1 MVTLQK
7 FIVLLTRKE
16 FMTDATN
23 KTKTKKENKN
33 TRKIDKGSDLYP
45 GCCIFG
51 SQTLVE
57 LHARSF

>member
-45 GCCIFG
+45 GVAKSEYIVFF
-51 SQTLVE
+51 VII
-57 LHARSF
+57 